1 MARWELREPHY
12 LFTEPGTKWEYIETD
27 RVSGRQVRKQY
38 DVPQYFH
45 HEAESDWTEFTT
57 LANGARASGIV
68 VVSDGH
74 NPGPRDVIFRGEPT
88 PGMKPLDDE
97 ARAITAKFKNK
108 WNLPD
113 KMFDLNNPGDYATNL
128 ADHFVQMQDKVNM
141 QMAKL
146 EEGRVQNLDKFQ
158 ESMIAMMQ
166 QNQKILEMLAVKS
179 NGERDGE
186 EGSAG
191 QDNQGSAGTV
201 RRRGRRFGYRR
212 TQGARPGRPRLAE
225 SGAEPG
231 TGAEERGGS
240 DVDPGTAGGTTKV

>member
-27 RVSGRQVRKQY
+27 RMTGRQLRKQY

-45 HEAESDWTEFTT
+45 HEYESDWTEFTI
-57 LANGARASGIV
+57 LANGARHSGRV

-74 NPGPRDVIFRGEPT
+74 NPGPRDIIFKGSPT

-97 ARAITAKFKNK
+97 AIAITAKFKDK

-141 QMAKL
+141 QMTKL
-146 EEGRVQNLDKFQ
+146 EESRVQNADKFQ
-158 ESMIAMMQ
+158 ESMLAMMQ

-179 NGERDGE
+179 SGEPNGE
-186 EGSAG
+186 EGSTG
-191 QDNQGSAGTV
+191 QDNPRSAGAV

-225 SGAEPG
+225 PSASAGAA
-231 TGAEERGGS
+231 AEERGGG
-240 DVDPGTAGGTTKV
+240 DADPSAAGDATPL